1 MEVNCIPKPLFV
13 SESSGTDL
21 HGFDARVH
29 ALGMAVVHAQYHRV
43 ENAPQVLAQGFG
55 GLLHR
60 LETTAGHP
68 VDQALPALVC
78 PGPAAVFPQ
87 SCGEFLDRPGA
98 RRLQ

>member
-1 MEVNCIPKPLFV
+1 MEVNCIPEPLFV
-13 SESSGTDL
+13 SESSGTGL
-21 HGFDARVH
+21 HCFDARVH
-29 ALGMAVVHAQYHRV
+29 TFGMAVVHAQYHRV

-68 VDQALPALVC
+68 VDQSLPALVC

>member
-1 MEVNCIPKPLFV
+1 MEVNRIPEPLFV
-13 SESSGTDL
+13 SESSGPSL
-21 HGFDARVH
+21 HCFDTRVH

-68 VDQALPALVC
+68 VDQSLPALVC

-87 SCGEFLDRPGA
+87 S
-98 RRLQ
+98 